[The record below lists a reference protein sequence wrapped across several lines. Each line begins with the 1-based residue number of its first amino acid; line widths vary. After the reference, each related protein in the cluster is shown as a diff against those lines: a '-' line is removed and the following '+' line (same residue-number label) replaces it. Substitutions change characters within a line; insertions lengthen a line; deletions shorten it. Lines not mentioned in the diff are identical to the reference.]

1 MNLCMYLCIVQYEGG
16 VIVVGVV
23 SNPLVNHCHMAI
35 DLLAPFLQRPV
46 LSTLPPIAL
55 SCPATEMC
63 FNKSG
68 LFQSKTEREKPQSTT
83 TNYYIKKTTNQQLYS
98 PGCHDY
104 NKHVLFPDH
113 SPEIT
118 IRVF

>member
-55 SCPATEMC
+55 ICPATEMC
-63 FNKSG
+63 FNKSV
-68 LFQSKTEREKPQSTT
+68 LFQSNPEREKPQSTT
-83 TNYYIKKTTNQQLYS
+83 TNY
-98 PGCHDY
+98 
-104 NKHVLFPDH
+104 
-113 SPEIT
+113 
-118 IRVF
+118 